1 MNGSPPSNGLR
12 SHSSSWPRWEP
23 RPRPGRPSL
32 PSGWNDVDRFRFRI
46 EHDLR
51 FTALELGVDV
61 GKLLLEREV
70 PRAIFSAFAQHKS
83 LDETAQRLDR
93 QLLVGDEHRFLIA
106 HRFVQ

>member
-12 SHSSSWPRWEP
+12 SRSSSWPRWVP
-23 RPRPGRPSL
+23 RPRAARPLLS
-32 PSGWNDVDRFRFRI
+32 SGWNDVDRFRFRI

-70 PRAIFSAFAQHKS
+70 QRAIFSALAQHKR
-83 LDETAQRLDR
+83 LDDTAQRLDR
-93 QLLVGDEHRFLIA
+93 QLLVRDEHWFLIA